1 MLEGL
6 RLEDLFLLT
15 VPTPAPQDG
24 PKPTDDAAA
33 TSDAKDRDPEWLA
46 FEADVRG
53 ARMRLKRAAMARMDE
68 GKEPARITVRAV
80 VLEAGRSRSQ
90 LYASHAHLLPL
101 IAAAQAAVERLAER
115 RAERAR
121 IVAAKPSRSALEGA
135 NRKLTAEVKRLEAVD
150 TSKLA
155 TELYARMFP
164 RDRERDQAEIAQL
177 RAAIARKDAEIQA
190 FSGHVTALSAIKSLG
205 HLPGRVIDV
214 QPEPGPTAL
223 NLAPAAHSR
232 RVRPRSGRRGR
243 SNPLAPAP

>member
-1 MLEGL
+1 MLESL
-6 RLEDLFLLT
+6 RLEDLFLLKA
-15 VPTPAPQDG
+15 PTPAPQDAVE
-24 PKPTDDAAA
+24 PTANAAR

-53 ARMRLKRAAMARMDE
+53 ARTRLKRTAMVRMNE

-90 LYASHAHLLPL
+90 LYASHALLLPL

-121 IVAAKPSRSALEGA
+121 IVAAKPSRSALEAA
-135 NRKLTAEVKRLEAVD
+135 NRKLTAEVKRLKAAN

-155 TELYARMFP
+155 TEMYARMFP

-177 RAAIARKDAEIQA
+177 RAAIARKDSEIQV
-190 FSGHVTALSAIKSLG
+190 FSGLIAALSASKPLG
-205 HLPGRVIDV
+205 PLPGRVIDV
-214 QPEPGPTAL
+214 QLEPGL
-223 NLAPAAHSR
+223 
-232 RVRPRSGRRGR
+232 
-243 SNPLAPAP
+243 